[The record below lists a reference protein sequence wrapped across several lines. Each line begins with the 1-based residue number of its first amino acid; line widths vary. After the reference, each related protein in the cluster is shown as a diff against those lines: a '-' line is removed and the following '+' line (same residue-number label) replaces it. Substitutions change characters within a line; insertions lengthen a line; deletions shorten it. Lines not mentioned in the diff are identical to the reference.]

1 MGPIYVELTPVTGDK
16 ESIIINFMD
25 IDDIIAAHGNEF
37 EFKGR
42 VNQYDNLELPHTIII
57 IGGKRIP
64 VVQSSAEVI
73 KKIQD
78 EFIAQY

>member
-42 VNQYDNLELPHTIII
+42 VNHYDNLEYYNHYRRETYTC
-57 IGGKRIP
+57 
-64 VVQSSAEVI
+64 SSVI
-73 KKIQD
+73 CRGYKKNTR
-78 EFIAQY
+78 

>member
-37 EFKGR
+37 EFKITKS
-42 VNQYDNLELPHTIII
+42 QLDNIGLE
-57 IGGKRIP
+57 
-64 VVQSSAEVI
+64 
-73 KKIQD
+73 
-78 EFIAQY
+78 